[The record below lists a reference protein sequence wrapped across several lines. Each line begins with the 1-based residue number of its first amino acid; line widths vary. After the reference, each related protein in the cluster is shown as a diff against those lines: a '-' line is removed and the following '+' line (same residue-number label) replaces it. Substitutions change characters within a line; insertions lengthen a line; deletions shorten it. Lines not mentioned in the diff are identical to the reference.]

1 MTNVQIA
8 GIFEV
13 TLFPH
18 VKVYDRLLANFGWMH
33 LKLNLRSAVRTTRI
47 YEQRWPDGCFCVLNL
62 LHMLVL

>member
-1 MTNVQIA
+1 M
-8 GIFEV
+8 

-18 VKVYDRLLANFGWMH
+18 VKLYDRLLAKFGWMH

-62 LHMLVL
+62 LHILVL